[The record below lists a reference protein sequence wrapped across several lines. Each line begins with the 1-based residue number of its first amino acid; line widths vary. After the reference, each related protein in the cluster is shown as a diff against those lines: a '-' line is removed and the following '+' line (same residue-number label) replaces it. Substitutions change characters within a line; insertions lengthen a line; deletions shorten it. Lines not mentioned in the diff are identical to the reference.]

1 MVQKKPIKVFAG
13 ISSFQ
18 FLAMFR
24 RGLFYTYLSLYLID
38 FLQLTSITAATL
50 YATLPM
56 IVSVIFQNYVWGPLS
71 DRWQKRRSLIIL
83 GEILAGIGTILV
95 WLIHSL
101 FSVYLI
107 AVYVII
113 IGLSC
118 IEIFWSMS
126 NIAWSALISDL
137 YPLQE
142 RSKIMGNLTSIG
154 GIGRMIG
161 IFIGGYLY
169 NNGFGFRNG
178 SLFFIASTVM
188 FVSTIPMFF
197 TPEGGIKFTQ
207 DFTQDPIIDKE
218 EIKNSR
224 SPWKNIFIIFIVA
237 LIFVNFGRNSIAI
250 IYSPYLNGKGFG
262 YDGVLIGYITNFRSI
277 AVLIFGLI
285 IGRMSKKFGNSKIFI
300 GGTVLAVMA
309 LSITGLTNPFK
320 AGLLELIYIFI
331 GSFLIGTA
339 DVLISA
345 SSYTIASRLIPPK
358 KRAKLFGVYNT
369 TFFLSWGLPAT
380 LISGPFID
388 ILKSSGI
395 NEVIAFQTAFIVGA
409 IITSIGFA
417 IFVLLAILRYYK
429 RRFKKK

>member
-1 MVQKKPIKVFAG
+1 VRYVVQKKPLKIFTG

-24 RGLFYTYLSLYLID
+24 RGLFYTYLSLYLIV
-38 FLQLTSITAATL
+38 FLQLTVTEATL

-107 AVYVII
+107 AGYVII

-142 RSKIMGNLTSIG
+142 RSKVMGNLTSIG

-161 IFIGGYLY
+161 IIIGGYLY
-169 NNGFGFRNG
+169 NNGYGFRNAI
-178 SLFFIASTVM
+178 LFFIASAVM
-188 FVSTIPMFF
+188 FVSTVPMFF
-197 TPEGGIKFTQ
+197 TPEGGIKVTLN
-207 DFTQDPIIDKE
+207 PIIEQEKV
-218 EIKNSR
+218 KNNR
-224 SPWKNIFIIFIVA
+224 NHWKNIFIIFIIS
-237 LIFVNFGRNSIAI
+237 LIFVNFGRNSIST
-250 IYSPYLNGKGFG
+250 IYSTYLNLNTGFA

-285 IGRMSKKFGNSKIFI
+285 IGRMSKKFGESKIFI
-300 GGTVLAVMA
+300 TGTIIAVVA
-309 LSITGLTNPFK
+309 LLITGLTNPFN
-320 AGLLELIYIFI
+320 AGMSELIYIFI

-339 DVLISA
+339 DVILSA
-345 SSYTIASRLIPPK
+345 SSYTIASHLIPPK
-358 KRAKLFGVYNT
+358 SRAKLFGVYNT

-388 ILKSSGI
+388 ILKGNGI

-409 IITSIGFA
+409 IITSIGFT
-417 IFVLLAILRYYK
+417 IFVILTIIRYIKK
-429 RRFKKK
+429 RLKKK